1 MPLFLKGPL
10 FQCFLHT
17 LLHLLRVAFL
27 SIYLLCRGFGFVS
40 FKEADSVDKV
50 LDRHAEDPIYIDEKM
65 VIKINLEA
73 RLCPPFD
80 VRRTVSRMVC
90 KCVACL
96 CFRLTQKLPSHLRSS
111 AARYDFS

>member
-1 MPLFLKGPL
+1 MFSSYTPPSLESSLF
-10 FQCFLHT
+10 
-17 LLHLLRVAFL
+17 V
-27 SIYLLCRGFGFVS
+27 YLLCRGFGFVS

-65 VIKINLEA
+65 VITINLEA

-80 VRRTVSRMVC
+80 VRRTVSMMVC

-96 CFRLTQKLPSHLRSS
+96 CFRLTQKLPSPPRSS